1 LNTLVAFVLT
11 LNGQSVA
18 FRTPMWRTES
28 LGLLGE
34 TELSPPYDMHTQVAT
49 GKVLLLEM
57 SLTPATLKQAVEQA
71 VKKKAALLLIADN
84 KAADRDSVSFIPHR
98 CRFDGAGAAFPVATI
113 SLSAACVLQPSPRQV
128 AQVRHDTLEI
138 GTDSTEVRLGD
149 LIGPAALFSA
159 VAFLH
164 NCTKLSKL
172 SFGPAQ
178 APAELD
184 ADTTELK
191 LHHAAL
197 APALEAAALAAFC
210 EVRQANVDS
219 NGSNCFALRKLDL
232 FGCRMGTQALLNLAE
247 GLAATCPALANAN
260 LLGNLDSI
268 DTTDAAAQLMQI
280 LPISSNVPSACF
292 GSSGWSSGGTATST
306 VLRTRCGLLESM
318 PAIDLRSTGLS
329 DGCAAL
335 LLWET
340 SNRNLPQLTNLN
352 LLGNKFTKAQAG
364 VLIEGLHASPALTT
378 LCGLL
383 EAGKGT
389 SLVLSGTGPA
399 THLRMV
405 DCLLLANELQD
416 SQLVN
421 RLDLGNNRLAE
432 DCNGETDMSGL
443 AALVTALVG
452 SGSAVNWFNIAGN
465 AIPTEL
471 IGELPSMYGTSVARH
486 ANRCWFEPV
495 LGPQHAA
502 LGSMFHRV
510 KPPR

>member
-1 LNTLVAFVLT
+1 LDVTSFQRLGSEGRHVLNRYLESTVVRQLRLKVAFVLT

-172 SFGPAQ
+172 AFGPAQ

-247 GLAATCPALANAN
+247 GLAATHAPRWPTPTYLA
-260 LLGNLDSI
+260 
-268 DTTDAAAQLMQI
+268 T
-280 LPISSNVPSACF
+280 
-292 GSSGWSSGGTATST
+292 WTA
-306 VLRTRCGLLESM
+306 SM
-318 PAIDLRSTGLS
+318 P
-329 DGCAAL
+329 
-335 LLWET
+335 
-340 SNRNLPQLTNLN
+340 
-352 LLGNKFTKAQAG
+352 
-364 VLIEGLHASPALTT
+364 
-378 LCGLL
+378 
-383 EAGKGT
+383 
-389 SLVLSGTGPA
+389 
-399 THLRMV
+399 RM
-405 DCLLLANELQD
+405 
-416 SQLVN
+416 
-421 RLDLGNNRLAE
+421 
-432 DCNGETDMSGL
+432 
-443 AALVTALVG
+443 
-452 SGSAVNWFNIAGN
+452 
-465 AIPTEL
+465 
-471 IGELPSMYGTSVARH
+471 
-486 ANRCWFEPV
+486 
-495 LGPQHAA
+495 
-502 LGSMFHRV
+502 
-510 KPPR
+510 PPRRSPVVPCCACHCLGRQW